1 MALFAY
7 RFVRGRAGY
16 DPVKSGFILIFLWL
30 YQTHFPLILVE
41 QEDVRRVTRGFEAQ
55 EDHMEQ
61 KKVTIAEIQ
70 RKKESNQKITM
81 MTAYDYPTA
90 SLVDQAGIDT
100 ILVGDSLGMVMLGYE
115 STVPVTM
122 DEMIHH
128 CKAVCRGAV
137 YGFVIGDMP
146 FMSYQVSVEKAI
158 ENAGRFIKE
167 AGCDSVKLEGG
178 SEMAHVVKGIVDAGM
193 PVCAHIGLTPQTA
206 TKLSGFKVQ
215 GKDAESARELVKS
228 AKDLQD
234 AGAFSIVMECIPD
247 QLAARI
253 TEELSIPTIGIGA
266 GKDCDGQVLVYHD
279 LVGLFERFTP
289 KFVKQYIN
297 LAPKIR
303 EALVQFREDVERGT
317 FPGPEHSFSM
327 KAEEAEKI

>member
-1 MALFAY
+1 
-7 RFVRGRAGY
+7 
-16 DPVKSGFILIFLWL
+16 
-30 YQTHFPLILVE
+30 
-41 QEDVRRVTRGFEAQ
+41 
-55 EDHMEQ
+55 MER
-61 KKVTIAEIQ
+61 KKVTIDYLN
-70 RKKESNQKITM
+70 KKMANGDKITM

-90 SLVDQAGIDT
+90 GLVDQAEIDT

-128 CKAVCRGAV
+128 CKAVCRGAKSS
-137 YGFVIGDMP
+137 FIIGDMP
-146 FMSYQVSVEKAI
+146 FMSYQVSIEKAI

-167 AGCDSVKLEGG
+167 ASCDSVKLEGG
-178 SEMAHVVKGIVDAGM
+178 SEMAPVVKAVVDAGI

-215 GKDAESARELVKS
+215 GKDAESARELVQS
-228 AKDLQD
+228 AKDLEN
-234 AGAFSIVMECIPD
+234 AGAFMIVMECIPD
-247 QLAARI
+247 PVAARI
-253 TEELSIPTIGIGA
+253 TQELKIPTIGIGA

-297 LAPKIR
+297 LAPKVR
-303 EALVQFREDVERGT
+303 EALIQYKEDVESGA
-317 FPGPEHSFSM
+317 FPGPEHSFAM

>member
-1 MALFAY
+1 M
-7 RFVRGRAGY
+7 
-16 DPVKSGFILIFLWL
+16 D
-30 YQTHFPLILVE
+30 
-41 QEDVRRVTRGFEAQ
+41 
-55 EDHMEQ
+55 Q
-61 KKVTIAEIQ
+61 KKVTIADLQ
-70 RKKESNQKITM
+70 QKKETNKKITM

-100 ILVGDSLGMVMLGYE
+100 ILVGDSLGMVMLGYN

-128 CKAVCRGAV
+128 CKAVCRGAQR
-137 YGFVIGDMP
+137 GFVIGDMP
-146 FMSYQVSVEKAI
+146 FMSYQVSDEKAI
-158 ENAGRFIKE
+158 ENAARFIKE
-167 AGCDSVKLEGG
+167 AGCDCVKLEGG
-178 SEMAHVVKGIVDAGM
+178 SEMAHVVKAIVDAGI

-215 GKDAESARELVKS
+215 GKDAESARALLKS
-228 AKDLQD
+228 AQDLEE
-234 AGAFSIVMECIPD
+234 AGAFLIVMECIPD
-247 QLAARI
+247 LLAAKI
-253 TEELSIPTIGIGA
+253 TKELKIPTIGIGA

-303 EALVQFREDVERGT
+303 EALIQYREEVENGT
-317 FPGPEHSFSM
+317 FPGPEHGFSIT
-327 KAEEAEKI
+327 AEEAAKI

>member
-1 MALFAY
+1 MN
-7 RFVRGRAGY
+7 
-16 DPVKSGFILIFLWL
+16 
-30 YQTHFPLILVE
+30 
-41 QEDVRRVTRGFEAQ
+41 
-55 EDHMEQ
+55 Q
-61 KKVTIAEIQ
+61 KKVTIAELRQ
-70 RKKESNQKITM
+70 KKDTGQKVTM

-90 SLVDQAGIDT
+90 SLVDQAEIDT

-128 CKAVCRGAV
+128 CKAVCRGAKRS
-137 YGFVIGDMP
+137 FVIGDMP
-146 FMSYQVSVEKAI
+146 FMSYQVSIEKAV

-167 AGCDSVKLEGG
+167 AGCEAVKLEGG
-178 SEMAHVVKGIVDAGM
+178 SEMASVVKAIVDAGI

-215 GKDAESARELVKS
+215 GKDAESARELLNS
-228 AKDLQD
+228 AKDLEE
-234 AGAFSIVMECIPD
+234 AGAFMIVMECIPD
-247 QLAARI
+247 LLAARI
-253 TEELSIPTIGIGA
+253 TRELNIPTIGIGA

-297 LAPKIR
+297 LGPKIR
-303 EALVQFREDVERGT
+303 EALMQFRVEVET
-317 FPGPEHSFSM
+317 LAFPGPEHSFAM
-327 KAEEAEKI
+327 EDGEAEKI